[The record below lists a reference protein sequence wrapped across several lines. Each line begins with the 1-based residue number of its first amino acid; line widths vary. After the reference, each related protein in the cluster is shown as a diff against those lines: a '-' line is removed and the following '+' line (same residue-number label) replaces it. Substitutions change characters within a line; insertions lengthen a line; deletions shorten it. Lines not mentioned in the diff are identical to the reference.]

1 MPLSEHE
8 QRLLEQLEKQLHEDH
23 RFAST
28 MKSASTAGNYSTR
41 NLALGAL
48 IGIVGLGVLIYGVSS
63 QLIIVGVL
71 GFIIM
76 FGGVYLA
83 LSRKGG
89 SKKGSVPGAGKT
101 PQKSG
106 FMSDLENRW
115 EQRKRDEHGSS

>member
-48 IGIVGLGVLIYGVSS
+48 TGIVGLGVLIYGVSS
-63 QLIIVGVL
+63 QLILIGVL
-71 GFIIM
+71 GFIVM
-76 FGGVYLA
+76 FAGVYLA
-83 LSRKGG
+83 LSRRGG
-89 SKKGSVPGAGKT
+89 TKKTGLPGAPKG

-106 FMSDLENRW
+106 FMSDLENKW

>member
-28 MKSASTAGNYSTR
+28 MKTVSNAGNYSTR

-48 IGIVGLGVLIYGVSS
+48 IGIVGIGVLIAGVSS

-71 GFIIM
+71 GFIVM

-89 SKKGSVPGAGKT
+89 SPAVKSAEGTKSA
-101 PQKSG
+101 QKSG
-106 FMSDLENRW
+106 FMSDLESKW
-115 EQRKRDEHGSS
+115 EQRKRDEQGS

>member
-28 MKSASTAGNYSTR
+28 MKTVSSAGNYSTR

-48 IGIVGLGVLIYGVSS
+48 IGIVGIGVLIVGISS

-71 GFIIM
+71 GFLVM

-83 LSRKGG
+83 LSRKGSSG
-89 SKKGSVPGAGKT
+89 SSKPAAGAKNT
-101 PQKSG
+101 QKSG
-106 FMSDLENRW
+106 FMSDLESKW
-115 EQRKRDEHGSS
+115 EQRKRDEQGP

>member
-28 MKSASTAGNYSTR
+28 MKTVSNAGNYSTR

-48 IGIVGLGVLIYGVSS
+48 IGIVGIGVLIAGISS

-71 GFIIM
+71 GFIVM

-83 LSRKGG
+83 LSRKIG
-89 SKKGSVPGAGKT
+89 SGATRSPEGVKS

-106 FMSDLENRW
+106 FMSDLENKW
-115 EQRKRDEHGSS
+115 EQRKRDEQGP

>member
-89 SKKGSVPGAGKT
+89 SKKGGVPGAGKN

>member
-28 MKSASTAGNYSTR
+28 MKTVSSAGNYSTR

-48 IGIVGLGVLIYGVSS
+48 IGIVGIGVLIAGISS
-63 QLIIVGVL
+63 QLIVVGVL
-71 GFIIM
+71 GFIVM

-83 LSRKGG
+83 LSRRGG
-89 SKKGSVPGAGKT
+89 VKASKSAGKAAAA
-101 PQKSG
+101 PKSG
-106 FMSDLENRW
+106 FMSDLESKW
-115 EQRKRDEHGSS
+115 EQRKRDEQGP

>member
-28 MKSASTAGNYSTR
+28 MKTVSNAGNYSTR

-48 IGIVGLGVLIYGVSS
+48 IGIVGIGVLIAGVSS

-71 GFIIM
+71 GFIVM

-89 SKKGSVPGAGKT
+89 SPAAKSAEGTKSA
-101 PQKSG
+101 QKSG
-106 FMSDLENRW
+106 FMSDLESKW
-115 EQRKRDEHGSS
+115 EQRKRDEQGS

>member
-28 MKSASTAGNYSTR
+28 MKTVSNAGNYSTR

-48 IGIVGLGVLIYGVSS
+48 IGIVGIGVLIAGISS

-71 GFIIM
+71 GFIVM

-83 LSRKGG
+83 LSRKIG
-89 SKKGSVPGAGKT
+89 SGAIRSPEGVKS

-106 FMSDLENRW
+106 FMSDLENKW
-115 EQRKRDEHGSS
+115 EQRKRDEQGP

>member
-71 GFIIM
+71 GFIVM

-89 SKKGSVPGAGKT
+89 TKKSGATGASKL
-101 PQKSG
+101 PQKPG
-106 FMSDLENRW
+106 FMSDLENKW
-115 EQRKRDEHGSS
+115 EQRKRDEHGS

>member
-28 MKSASTAGNYSTR
+28 MKTVSNAGNYSTR

-48 IGIVGLGVLIYGVSS
+48 IGIVGIGILIAGISS

-71 GFIIM
+71 GFIVM

-83 LSRKGG
+83 LSRKGRSRAVRSPEG
-89 SKKGSVPGAGKT
+89 VKS

-106 FMSDLENRW
+106 FMSDLESKW
-115 EQRKRDEHGSS
+115 EQRKRDEQGP

>member
-28 MKSASTAGNYSTR
+28 MKTVSNAGNYSTR

-48 IGIVGLGVLIYGVSS
+48 IGIVGIGVLIAGVSS

-71 GFIIM
+71 GFIVM

-89 SKKGSVPGAGKT
+89 STAVKSAEGTKSA
-101 PQKSG
+101 QKSG
-106 FMSDLENRW
+106 FMSDLESKW
-115 EQRKRDEHGSS
+115 EQRKRDEQGS

>member
-28 MKSASTAGNYSTR
+28 MKTVSSAGNYSTR

-48 IGIVGLGVLIYGVSS
+48 IGIVGIGVLIAGISS

-71 GFIIM
+71 GFIVM

-89 SKKGSVPGAGKT
+89 ARGSKSAEKAKT
-101 PQKSG
+101 AQKSG
-106 FMSDLENRW
+106 FMSDLESKW
-115 EQRKRDEHGSS
+115 EQRKRDEQGS

>member
-89 SKKGSVPGAGKT
+89 SKKGGVPGAGKN

-106 FMSDLENRW
+106 VMSDLENRW
-115 EQRKRDEHGSS
+115 EQRKRDEHGS

>member
-89 SKKGSVPGAGKT
+89 SKKGSVPGAGKNA
-101 PQKSG
+101 QKSG

>member
-41 NLALGAL
+41 NLALGVL
-48 IGIVGLGVLIYGVSS
+48 IGIVGIGVLIFGVSS
-63 QLIIVGVL
+63 QVILVGVL
-71 GFIIM
+71 GFIVM

-83 LSRKGG
+83 LSRRGG
-89 SKKGSVPGAGKT
+89 SRKTGMPGASSSQ
-101 PQKSG
+101 QKSG
-106 FMSDLENRW
+106 FMNDLENKW